1 MEKDSFLAERI
12 LLGKRIA
19 QLRNLCINDATGKSI
34 SQEELGLRVGL
45 AKNHI
50 GKIERGQTNTT
61 VEVLFSIAK
70 ELNVTVKSLFSFE
83 EI

>member
-19 QLRNLCINDATGKSI
+19 QLRNLRINDETGKSI

-70 ELNVTVKSLFSFE
+70 ELNVNVKSLFSFE

>member
-19 QLRNLCINDATGKSI
+19 QLRNLRINDATGKFI

-70 ELNVTVKSLFSFE
+70 ELNVNVKSLFSFE

>member
-1 MEKDSFLAERI
+1 MEKDNFLVERI
-12 LLGKRIA
+12 LLGKRIT
-19 QLRNLCINDATGKSI
+19 QLRNLCINDATNKPI

-70 ELNVTVKSLFSFE
+70 ELNVNVKSLFSFE
-83 EI
+83 EL

>member
-19 QLRNLCINDATGKSI
+19 QLRNLRINDATGKSI

-70 ELNVTVKSLFSFE
+70 ELNVNVKSLFSFE